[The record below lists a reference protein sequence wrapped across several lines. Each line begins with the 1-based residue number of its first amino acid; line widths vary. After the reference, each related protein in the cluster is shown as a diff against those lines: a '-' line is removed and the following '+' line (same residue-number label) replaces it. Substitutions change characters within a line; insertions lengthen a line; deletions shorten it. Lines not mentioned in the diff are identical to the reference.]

1 MKRRPHEGPV
11 LPPLA
16 HLATLRD
23 VEIDIAKEPLPHGV
37 TVRVQVRLSGRESS
51 RLFLSGDSLIQLPL
65 DGALAETER
74 APLPRT
80 SIYLSEL
87 VGIRRGL
94 TRTFGD
100 EASANSFAAA
110 VRTDLETALEAS

>member
-1 MKRRPHEGPV
+1 MKRRPREGPV
-11 LPPLA
+11 LPPFTRLV
-16 HLATLRD
+16 TLCD

-65 DGALAETER
+65 DGALAETGG

-87 VGIRRGL
+87 VGTRRGI
-94 TRTFGD
+94 TRAFGD
-100 EASANSFAAA
+100 EASADSFAAA
-110 VRTDLETALEAS
+110 VRTQLANTLAAS

>member
-1 MKRRPHEGPV
+1 M
-11 LPPLA
+11 PPLTR
-16 HLATLRD
+16 LASLRD
-23 VEIDIAKEPLPHGV
+23 VEIDIAKEAGPHGV

-65 DGALAETER
+65 DGALTDTER

-87 VGIRRGL
+87 AGTRSGL
-94 TRTFGD
+94 ARAFSD
-100 EASANSFAAA
+100 EASADSFAAA
-110 VRTDLETALEAS
+110 VRTQLMTALEAS